1 MDSKRIMRQLVRWR
15 RSLHQC
21 PEIGYEERKT
31 ARFVITE
38 LQRLGIPYEYG
49 GVGGGIVAFSTE
61 AAAQQFADEHG
72 ATVRTWAELVAD
84 ASSGAVALP

>member
-1 MDSKRIMRQLVRWR
+1 MMESKHIMRQLVRWR
-15 RSLHQC
+15 RSLHQY

-49 GVGGGIVAFSTE
+49 GVGGGIVARSRWRHRRPTSRS
-61 AAAQQFADEHG
+61 ANR
-72 ATVRTWAELVAD
+72 RTT
-84 ASSGAVALP
+84 GRTPC